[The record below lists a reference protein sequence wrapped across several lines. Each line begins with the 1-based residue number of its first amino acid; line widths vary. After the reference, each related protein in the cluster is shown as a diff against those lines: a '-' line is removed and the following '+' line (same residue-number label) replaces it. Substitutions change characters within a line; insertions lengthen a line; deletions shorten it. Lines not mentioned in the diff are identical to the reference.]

1 MKRRA
6 IIALAAS
13 AVALLLV
20 VLYFG
25 ASSPKAQAQVP
36 LDPHYKCYSITGPAV
51 NVPVSVKTQFGT
63 EQAVMVGMPS
73 LLCLPAGKNGPEPP
87 AGWPDLKCYNI
98 TGQDAKRLVNLETQ
112 FGLEREVWVR
122 QAHELCVPAS
132 RTASEPPTTPNYE
145 CYSITGTAPSVPP
158 VVLKTAWGEETNV
171 VVGQPAR
178 LCSPAGVNS
187 LDIPGVPHLKC
198 YTIDKDP
205 PVKTVDLKTRFP
217 IEEGVVVGR
226 ATRLCVPAIKQL
238 LLVGGTAD
246 LPALAGASAE
256 GAGAPAQG
264 SGWSAGAYGALAA
277 GLAAAAVALSAG
289 AWYARRRLL
298 R

>member
-25 ASSPKAQAQVP
+25 ASSPKAQAQP
-36 LDPHYKCYSITGPAV
+36 ADPHYKCYSITGDPV

-63 EQAVMVGMPS
+63 HSNVMVGMPS
-73 LLCLPAGKNGPEPP
+73 LLCLPAGKNADPP

-98 TGQDAKRLVNLETQ
+98 PAQWAGKAVSLETQ
-112 FGLEREVWVR
+112 FGLEREVWVH
-122 QAHELCVPAS
+122 QALELCVPAS
-132 RTASEPPTTPNYE
+132 RTAAAPPATPNYE

-158 VVLKTAWGEETNV
+158 VVLKTEWGEETNV

-178 LCSPAGVNS
+178 LCLPAGVNS
-187 LDIPGVPHLKC
+187 PDIPAVPHLKC

-205 PVKTVDLKTRFP
+205 PGQTVNLKTQFP
-217 IEEGVVVGR
+217 IENGVVVGR
-226 ATRLCVPAIKQL
+226 ATRLCVPALKTL
-238 LLVGGTAD
+238 RGVGGVAEV
-246 LPALAGASAE
+246 PPLAGASAE
-256 GAGAPAQG
+256 QAGMSAEG
-264 SGWSAGAYGALAA
+264 SGWSAGAYAALAA
-277 GLAAAAVALSAG
+277 GLAAAAVVLGAG
-289 AWYARRRLL
+289 TWYARRRLL